1 MALMGL
7 FFGIGGSTASLT
19 VFSIYG
25 VLANKSLIW
34 GIWGT
39 LGFAIL
45 PGYLLLLR
53 IAGRN
58 KSVRTDLSLRV
69 FQLSQNCKDS

>member
-1 MALMGL
+1 MRGRYLALMGL

-19 VFSIYG
+19 IFSIYG
-25 VLANKSLIW
+25 LLADKSLIW

-45 PGYLLLLR
+45 PGYLMLFKM
-53 IAGRN
+53 AKRN
-58 KSVRTDLSLRV
+58 RSIPTG
-69 FQLSQNCKDS
+69 Q